1 MRNTEKV
8 RRSATPNLLI
18 QFPLAELTLQLA
30 VDPSK
35 SRRSIPAKADGQSQQ
50 EPTVDPDNLDRW
62 ISEIPDQLWRIVE
75 NCKSYTTARIA
86 SMIEVRERFW
96 TEPVED
102 VDPPDHHKLIK
113 QYVMD
118 GSTTGLGL
126 R

>member
-1 MRNTEKV
+1 
-8 RRSATPNLLI
+8 
-18 QFPLAELTLQLA
+18 
-30 VDPSK
+30 
-35 SRRSIPAKADGQSQQ
+35 
-50 EPTVDPDNLDRW
+50 
-62 ISEIPDQLWRIVE
+62 
-75 NCKSYTTARIA
+75 
-86 SMIEVRERFW
+86 MIEVRERFW